1 MKKKKMCFQRKRNI
15 LRNNQSGV
23 AMLMVLIVG
32 AVILVFCLSLL
43 LVTYSLF
50 AQTARQ
56 TTRLQCK
63 LMAQSFSES
72 FQEELSDSSSELS
85 VYLGKQ
91 ISEGNWKSSMDGM
104 DEEEPDD
111 EKNPDAVSEIVLNL
125 DEASTMSDY
134 HLHVALTYSLN
145 AADDEEGDGG
155 DDEDD
160 QDHSLSGNDVASG
173 NQQQNNQQNSQQN
186 HQSNSKQNNGNQ
198 NNTGEGTNSE
208 NAVATYT
215 IDAVITCMRGDGSDR
230 DPQYYVLETSYPAVS
245 FK

>member
-1 MKKKKMCFQRKRNI
+1 M
-15 LRNNQSGV
+15 
-23 AMLMVLIVG
+23 
-32 AVILVFCLSLL
+32 
-43 LVTYSLF
+43 
-50 AQTARQ
+50 
-56 TTRLQCK
+56 
-63 LMAQSFSES
+63 
-72 FQEELSDSSSELS
+72 
-85 VYLGKQ
+85 
-91 ISEGNWKSSMDGM
+91 SEGNWKSSMDGM
-104 DEEEPDD
+104 DEEEPND
-111 EKNPDAVSEIVLNL
+111 EENPDAVSEIVLNL

-160 QDHSLSGNDVASG
+160 QDHSLSGNDVDSG